1 MKFSRVGAFF
11 IVLASC
17 GLADANV
24 TLPRIFSE
32 GAVLQRDAV
41 IPIWAHAD
49 PGENVTVSLNKQKVT
64 VISDSNGKWSIRLK
78 PEKAG
83 GPFELTVRA
92 SNTVTLKDI
101 LIGEVWLCSGQS
113 NMEWTVGQSTNAAQ
127 EIASSSNPSIRHL
140 KVSKTIS
147 GLPQDEIGGG
157 VWKRSEPRN
166 TGEFSGVG
174 YFFAK
179 EIQHKLG
186 VPVGLINASWGG
198 TNIETWISREGFE
211 SSDEFREMINGMPKT
226 DLDALSKGRVI
237 ALEKKVASVQG
248 LAVGAVDPE
257 ALKKVGFDDA
267 RLQELIV
274 PGLWESQ
281 SLGEMDG
288 VVWLRKTIDL
298 TRGQISRNASLELAK
313 IDDNDVTYINGVE
326 IGKTNQWD
334 ARRRY
339 EVPAGVL
346 NEGTNVIAVKV
357 VDTGGG
363 GGIYGDASDLKLVLG
378 NEQISLAGKWKFMV
392 ESVLTATGVNDLPSP
407 AYTGMVSPL
416 INYAFRGVI
425 WYQGE
430 SNAGRAYQYRK
441 AFPLLINDWRTKTG
455 KPKLP
460 FYFVQL
466 ATFKTDGDSNR
477 GSAWAELREAQ
488 TLTLSVPFTG
498 MAVTTDVG
506 NPKDIHPTN
515 KQTVGARLAKLALNR
530 TYKHP
535 MLDTGPSYRSMK
547 IVGKVIIVT
556 FDNVAAGLATSDGSE
571 IVKGVEIAGS
581 DQRFFPA
588 TGKVVGNTIVVS
600 SPDVA
605 APVAVRFGWIGDAS
619 ANNLFN
625 KEGFP
630 AVPFRTDDWK
640 TLTTAEKYRLVVPK

>member
-1 MKFSRVGAFF
+1 M
-11 IVLASC
+11 
-17 GLADANV
+17 
-24 TLPRIFSE
+24 
-32 GAVLQRDAV
+32 
-41 IPIWAHAD
+41 
-49 PGENVTVSLNKQKVT
+49 
-64 VISDSNGKWSIRLK
+64 ISDSNGKWSIRLK

-83 GPFELTVRA
+83 GPFELIVRA

-101 LIGEVWLCSGQS
+101 LIGEVWLCSHQS

-127 EIASSSNPSIRHL
+127 EITSSSNPSIRHL

-147 GLPQDEIGGG
+147 GLPQDEIGDG

-248 LAVGAVDPE
+248 FAVGAFNPE

-267 RLQELIV
+267 RLPELIV

-363 GGIYGDASDLKLVLG
+363 GIYGDASDLKLVLG

-392 ESVLTATGVNDLPSP
+392 ESVLTATGVNDLPSL
-407 AYTGMVSPL
+407 AYNGMVSPL

-441 AFPLLINDWRTKTG
+441 AVPLLINDWRTKTG

-466 ATFKTDGDSNR
+466 STFKTDGDSNR
-477 GSAWAELREAQ
+477 GSARAELREAQ
-488 TLTLSVPFTG
+488 TLTLSVP
-498 MAVTTDVG
+498 
-506 NPKDIHPTN
+506 I
-515 KQTVGARLAKLALNR
+515 
-530 TYKHP
+530 
-535 MLDTGPSYRSMK
+535 YRNGGHDRR
-547 IVGKVIIVT
+547 GKPE
-556 FDNVAAGLATSDGSE
+556 GH
-571 IVKGVEIAGS
+571 
-581 DQRFFPA
+581 
-588 TGKVVGNTIVVS
+588 
-600 SPDVA
+600 SPDEQA
-605 APVAVRFGWIGDAS
+605 KGRRQIG
-619 ANNLFN
+619 
-625 KEGFP
+625 
-630 AVPFRTDDWK
+630 
-640 TLTTAEKYRLVVPK
+640 